1 MRISDWSS
9 DVCCSDLGALPHS
22 SGRVISFPG
31 FGETPVGR
39 DEPLNHCRDQ
49 PLWRGRALGLAATHR
64 DSIGG
69 KVAVQTGIELN
80 GQTHRLLVGKVG
92 ELQRSEEHTSEL
104 QSLMRISYAVF
115 CLKQKK

>member
-80 GQTHRLLVGKVG
+80 GQTHRLLVGKIG
-92 ELQRSEEHTSEL
+92 ELSTDEVCTPVTNANLATRLH
-104 QSLMRISYAVF
+104 
-115 CLKQKK
+115 LKTKK